1 MTGQHVDKRQAILDT
16 ALDLF
21 CERGFHGTPTSMIT
35 REAGVATGT
44 LFHYFST
51 KEALIET
58 LYLAIKGE
66 MREAL
71 YGRIEPQ
78 APVRDQVRRI
88 CTNYI
93 RWGVDNPRQFNFME
107 QFCNSP
113 QISAHAHE
121 EGMAQFSF
129 IHDIVERGIG
139 EGVLK
144 PHPVRLQFFMF
155 GASTAAVVRLV
166 ISGTVTE
173 GIESLIDAAFD
184 LIWDGIATS
193 APESHPIPTR

>member
-1 MTGQHVDKRQAILDT
+1 MTDPSIDKRQAILDT

-21 CERGFHGTPTSMIT
+21 YERGFHGTPTSMIT

-51 KEALIET
+51 KEALIEAI
-58 LYLAIKGE
+58 YLAIKGE

-71 YGRIEPQ
+71 CAHIEPQ
-78 APVRDQVRRI
+78 DPVGEQIRRI
-88 CTNYI
+88 CANYI
-93 RWGVDNPRQFNFME
+93 RWGVENARKFQFME

-129 IHDIVERGIG
+129 VHDIVRRGIA

-144 PHPVRLQFFMF
+144 RRPIGLLFVMF
-155 GASTAAVVRLV
+155 GSSTAAVVRL
-166 ISGTVTE
+166 ILAGTETE
-173 GIESLIDAAFD
+173 RIDSLIDEAFD
-184 LIWDGIATS
+184 LIWDGIA
-193 APESHPIPTR
+193 APAPDPKPIQPR

>member
-1 MTGQHVDKRQAILDT
+1 MTGPHTNKRQAILDT

-44 LFHYFST
+44 LFHYFRT

-58 LYLAIKGE
+58 LYLDIKGE

-71 YGRIEPQ
+71 YAHIETKDPIRAQ
-78 APVRDQVRRI
+78 IHRI
-88 CTNYI
+88 CANYI
-93 RWGVDNPRQFNFME
+93 RWGVENPRKFQFME
-107 QFCNSP
+107 QFCNAP

-121 EGMAQFSF
+121 EGMAQFTF
-129 IHDIVERGIG
+129 VHDIVRQGID

-144 PHPVRLQFFMF
+144 PHPLGLQFAMF
-155 GASTAAVVRLV
+155 GASTAAVVRLML
-166 ISGTVTE
+166 SRTGRE
-173 GIESLIDAAFD
+173 AIDPLMDEAFD
-184 LIWDGIATS
+184 LIWDGIA
-193 APESHPIPTR
+193 APAADQ

>member
-1 MTGQHVDKRQAILDT
+1 MTGHTIDKRQAILDT

-51 KEALIET
+51 KEALIEAI
-58 LYLAIKGE
+58 YLNIKGE

-71 YGRIEPQ
+71 CARIEPQ
-78 APVRDQVRRI
+78 DPVGEQIRRI
-88 CTNYI
+88 CANYI
-93 RWGVDNPRQFNFME
+93 RWGVENARKFQFME

-129 IHDIVERGIG
+129 VYDIVQRGIE

-144 PHPVRLQFFMF
+144 PRPIGLQFSMF
-155 GASTAAVVRLV
+155 GASTSAVVRL
-166 ISGTVTE
+166 ILAGEGGE
-173 GIESLIDAAFD
+173 GIDSLIDEAFD
-184 LIWDGIATS
+184 LIWDGIAARTNDLS
-193 APESHPIPTR
+193 R

>member
-1 MTGQHVDKRQAILDT
+1 MTGPHTDKRQAILDT

-44 LFHYFST
+44 LFHYFRT

-58 LYLAIKGE
+58 LYLDIKGE

-71 YGRIEPQ
+71 YAHIETKDPIRAQ
-78 APVRDQVRRI
+78 IQRI
-88 CTNYI
+88 CANYI
-93 RWGVDNPRQFNFME
+93 RWGAENPRKFQFME
-107 QFCNSP
+107 QFCNAP

-121 EGMAQFSF
+121 EGMAQFTF
-129 IHDIVERGIG
+129 VHDIVRRGID

-144 PHPVRLQFFMF
+144 PHPLGLQFAMF
-155 GASTAAVVRLV
+155 GASTAAVVRL
-166 ISGTVTE
+166 ILSRAGRE
-173 GIESLIDAAFD
+173 AIDPLMDEAFD
-184 LIWDGIATS
+184 LIWDGIA
-193 APESHPIPTR
+193 APAADQ